1 MFEVIAAV
9 FYCYSGNVYQVA
21 CDLQCPRQC
30 NACASVTMNGLAC
43 VARRT
48 ILVVWVDEGGL
59 GFSCSED
66 ARDWCQW
73 AMLGAVLNLGHVDWL
88 VLTVSKSGLGPKK
101 LEPIHHQVSLDKP
114 SDLRQMLSV
123 M

>member
-1 MFEVIAAV
+1 
-9 FYCYSGNVYQVA
+9 
-21 CDLQCPRQC
+21 
-30 NACASVTMNGLAC
+30 MNGLAC

-88 VLTVSKSGLGPKK
+88 VLFQTADWVPKSSSQYITPPNAL
-101 LEPIHHQVSLDKP
+101 
-114 SDLRQMLSV
+114 SDVISAE
-123 M
+123 